1 MYGKI
6 SCNDYL
12 FNRKGRKGMRKL
24 NRGKNKI
31 FHKGILTFL
40 MIFLMMTTICTTV
53 KAEVS
58 NNNIVIP
65 KTGDEGL
72 VMVIAVLILSGGALL
87 LEINKQKVE
96 SRE

>member
-12 FNRKGRKGMRKL
+12 FKRKGRKGMRKL

-40 MIFLMMTTICTTV
+40 MIFL
-53 KAEVS
+53 
-58 NNNIVIP
+58 IP
-65 KTGDEGL
+65 LRNTSSS
-72 VMVIAVLILSGGALL
+72 IIGAIIT
-87 LEINKQKVE
+87 EEK
-96 SRE
+96 

>member
-1 MYGKI
+1 
-6 SCNDYL
+6 
-12 FNRKGRKGMRKL
+12 
-24 NRGKNKI
+24 
-31 FHKGILTFL
+31 

>member
-1 MYGKI
+1 
-6 SCNDYL
+6 
-12 FNRKGRKGMRKL
+12 MRKL

-31 FHKGILTFL
+31 FHNGILTFL

>member
-1 MYGKI
+1 M
-6 SCNDYL
+6 
-12 FNRKGRKGMRKL
+12 
-24 NRGKNKI
+24 GKNKVFNRCVVTVLSLFI
-31 FHKGILTFL
+31 
-40 MIFLMMTTICTTV
+40 MIVTVSTSV
-53 KAEVS
+53 KAEVTH
-58 NNNIVIP
+58 NNIVIP

>member
-1 MYGKI
+1 
-6 SCNDYL
+6 
-12 FNRKGRKGMRKL
+12 
-24 NRGKNKI
+24 
-31 FHKGILTFL
+31 
-40 MIFLMMTTICTTV
+40 MMTTICTTV